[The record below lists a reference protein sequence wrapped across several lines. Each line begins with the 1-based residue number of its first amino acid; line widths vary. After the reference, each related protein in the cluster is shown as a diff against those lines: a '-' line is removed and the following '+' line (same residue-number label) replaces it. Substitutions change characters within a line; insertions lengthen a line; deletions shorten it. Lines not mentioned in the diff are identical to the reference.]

1 MAAVTK
7 IRGVSALLCL
17 TAWLCAVGTAC
28 GANQRLL
35 SDCLSSVSESGRL
48 ACEEYAYTHRHQVR
62 KLLDASE
69 RLMRQQ
75 RYEHAMAL
83 FDTGLRFNRD
93 NPQLMRARLMAK
105 SEWDEV
111 RFLGLRRQSSTAQER
126 SAVKHELD
134 RIMCTS
140 LSGED
145 ALSACRRLLNN
156 KQPLSDIGAETVAPE
171 PGDVAERRQP
181 ALASLDLGNFHALV
195 IGNNR
200 YREFDRLKSA
210 VKDAKSVSRLLESE
224 YGFQVTRLNNASRYE
239 IFRALSDL
247 RKTLKAQDNLLI
259 YYAGHGHLDESTQR
273 GYWLPVDAER
283 DNYAHWISTADIT
296 DMINGMAATRVLV
309 VADSCFSGTLSR
321 SADYR
326 GLVLGQEQALLLK
339 RLADKRSRTVLTS
352 GGLEPVL
359 DSGSNGHSVFANA
372 FLSVLK
378 ENTGV
383 LEGAQLFSQL
393 RRKVVLAADQ
403 TPEYADIRKAGHE
416 GGDFVFLRRS
426 RTALK

>member
-1 MAAVTK
+1 M
-7 IRGVSALLCL
+7 
-17 TAWLCAVGTAC
+17 
-28 GANQRLL
+28 
-35 SDCLSSVSESGRL
+35 
-48 ACEEYAYTHRHQVR
+48 
-62 KLLDASE
+62 
-69 RLMRQQ
+69 
-75 RYEHAMAL
+75 
-83 FDTGLRFNRD
+83 
-93 NPQLMRARLMAK
+93 
-105 SEWDEV
+105 
-111 RFLGLRRQSSTAQER
+111 
-126 SAVKHELD
+126 
-134 RIMCTS
+134 
-140 LSGED
+140 
-145 ALSACRRLLNN
+145 
-156 KQPLSDIGAETVAPE
+156 
-171 PGDVAERRQP
+171 AERRQP

>member
-17 TAWLCAVGTAC
+17 AAWLCTAGTAC

-35 SDCLSSVSESGRL
+35 SDCLSSVSESGRQ
-48 ACEEYAYTHRHQVR
+48 ACEDYAYTHRHQVQ
-62 KLLDASE
+62 KLLNASE
-69 RLMRQQ
+69 RLIRQQ
-75 RYEHAMAL
+75 RYEHAIAL

-105 SEWDEV
+105 SEWDEA
-111 RFLGLRRQSSTAQER
+111 RFLGLRRQASTGEER

-156 KQPLSDIGAETVAPE
+156 KQPFADIGAEIVDP
-171 PGDVAERRQP
+171 PSGDLVERRLP

-210 VKDAKSVSRLLESE
+210 VRDAKSVSRLLESE
-224 YGFQVTRLNNASRYE
+224 YGFQVTRLHNASRYE

-247 RKTLKAQDNLLI
+247 RKTLKAHDNLLI
-259 YYAGHGHLDESTQR
+259 YYAGHGYLDDSTQR

-393 RRKVVLAADQ
+393 RRKVVLSADQ